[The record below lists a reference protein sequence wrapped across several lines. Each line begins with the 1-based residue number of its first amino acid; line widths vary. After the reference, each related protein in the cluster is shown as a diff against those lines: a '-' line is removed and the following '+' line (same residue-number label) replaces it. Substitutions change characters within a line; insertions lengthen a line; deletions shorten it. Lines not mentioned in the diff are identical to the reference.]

1 MPKFTHLTA
10 VLVLGLLA
18 ACAPNNGGNQQV
30 NSPQAATATPSQ
42 ENPQAS
48 AAPAAAQAGDV
59 AEAVSVSLDYV
70 GASAWLVTE
79 VSGAQ
84 NLTELDAQNPTLQL
98 EVGRRYTFSNP
109 QAQVHP
115 FALRDAAD
123 NYLLAQ
129 GSTEGAL
136 AQDADINFVDDGT
149 TVAFT
154 LTQALADRVA
164 TYICVVHPPMV
175 GDVTVA
181 SSE

>member
-1 MPKFTHLTA
+1 MPKFMHITA
-10 VLVLGLLA
+10 VLVLGLSA
-18 ACAPNNGGNQQV
+18 ACAPNNGDNQQV
-30 NSPQAATATPSQ
+30 DSPPTATAAPSQ
-42 ENPQAS
+42 ANPQAS
-48 AAPAAAQAGDV
+48 TAPAAQVGDV
-59 AEAVSVSLDYV
+59 SEAVSVSLGYV
-70 GASAWLVTE
+70 GADAWLVTE
-79 VSGAQ
+79 VGGAQ

-98 EVGRRYTFSNP
+98 EVGKRYTFSNP

-123 NYLLAQ
+123 SYLLAQ

-136 AQDADINFVDDGT
+136 EQDADIDFVDDGT